1 MLLFSEYLRELLQAK
16 GMTVSALSRLAGVE
30 RTALSKALAGQRV
43 LPYDALD
50 ELIYHLR
57 LTPGEEERLRTYYDA
72 QFEKEGIRRARERV
86 GRLFSDLA
94 ELTFAPGAELSAMP
108 YAFLGCTGLTQ
119 VEVPAAATGDEWAD
133 AWEHVFEGC
142 TGLQAVTFRD
152 GAARVGESMF
162 EGCTNLSQVTLSDSV
177 TAIDSWAFADCS
189 DLADLAI
196 PHAVAQVQEDAFSG
210 CDALQTIRYDGYPD
224 EWADVLVPSDEPG
237 DGPLAGVTV
246 ICITVC

>member
-94 ELTFAPGAELSAMP
+94 ELDFSAPAFEETRLLMNLGQYAGERSVFSGATNVQPLLRMVLTDELSRPDAR
-108 YAFLGCTGLTQ
+108 LSH
-119 VEVPAAATGDEWAD
+119 ERAAPP
-133 AWEHVFEGC
+133 VFKRSGH
-142 TGLQAVTFRD
+142 GGGHPD
-152 GAARVGESMF
+152 HRV
-162 EGCTNLSQVTLSDSV
+162 
-177 TAIDSWAFADCS
+177 
-189 DLADLAI
+189 
-196 PHAVAQVQEDAFSG
+196 
-210 CDALQTIRYDGYPD
+210 
-224 EWADVLVPSDEPG
+224 
-237 DGPLAGVTV
+237 
-246 ICITVC
+246 

>member
-16 GMTVSALSRLAGVE
+16 GVTVSALSRLAGVE

-94 ELTFAPGAELSAMP
+94 ELDFSAP
-108 YAFLGCTGLTQ
+108 AF
-119 VEVPAAATGDEWAD
+119 
-133 AWEHVFEGC
+133 
-142 TGLQAVTFRD
+142 
-152 GAARVGESMF
+152 
-162 EGCTNLSQVTLSDSV
+162 
-177 TAIDSWAFADCS
+177 
-189 DLADLAI
+189 
-196 PHAVAQVQEDAFSG
+196 
-210 CDALQTIRYDGYPD
+210 
-224 EWADVLVPSDEPG
+224 
-237 DGPLAGVTV
+237 
-246 ICITVC
+246 